1 MDFTALFHALLLILS
16 IPNKALNSLNSLLNA
31 YPRTIGPPPPP
42 PVITAIAYRY
52 LPAVSTAYTF
62 EAHGTT
68 SPTYAAVTGQLD
80 NAMPTSYNLADAV
93 FVSRQRNELRHTRDL
108 VTYEKASAGHIRPLT
123 IEFNAVY
130 LLLIVIGLFAV
141 LMGPVL
147 LYDVLRKRSM
157 VLKEVY
163 RLWQQD
169 HDILTKE
176 KLTALTTISR
186 ADKEHQAV
194 CDGFQ
199 RRVHKLLH
207 ERSKLDLHATSQ
219 EHLAARLAADVAR
232 RDSTLSG
239 TEKAL
244 GVANTALEGAHV
256 RITGLEEQI
265 KQRKQEVS
273 SLKKTEKEKSKALEE
288 AEKSVKEL
296 RGKLATNSR
305 TTDLRFNK
313 IKTVE
318 AAQVAAAND
327 RDAAITAERSLKD
340 LLDRYEKQELE
351 CRQKVERAENAQQ
364 ATEIAR
370 YATDTA
376 RDAAVT
382 AQKAAEISFK
392 DLQDKF
398 KEQAQAHRKEIQ
410 STEAAQK
417 DAQRGR
423 DAAVDESRVAMAA
436 VAAAEEARKAAEAG
450 CQDFQDISTAQADEF
465 DRSRKKYEMRA
476 TDFVEMESI
485 ATKQSVKIEELEE
498 VIERL
503 KYDAARRPETT
514 QKCLTKALSLTA
526 RRTEA
531 QVGELT
537 VTVNDLQDACNSF
550 AILLNDTLSK
560 CEPIESRDVKERYD
574 ELMHQFQQRRNVSA
588 AHQAPWDVL
597 QGRHTV
603 ETATPTP
610 NDLTSDGD
618 GFAQTIATF
627 SVDDSPT
634 LTVAH
639 SPCGVPVAVRLPP
652 PAPPKVEADAGAMCS
667 GVKSDDD
674 GQVSDQCY
682 DRDGET
688 SSNGGESGYVSGSQ
702 WSSGSADTVS
712 HHAPAESEQHE
723 TQVDSGGE
731 ASIATLRDPSLA
743 ALELRQES
751 VLYSADTTYDNAS
764 ASSEQRGDRVH
775 GDGEVSIATSRDP
788 SPASV
793 EASLARTETTAEP
806 GASDLGDECG
816 SSDGFA
822 ASQIT
827 DTELDVKNTELDV
840 KKKKNR
846 RSRRAGTGRLHETI
860 EEGNARRAGLVK
872 PLRRGGHNQRSRGL
886 KSANMW

>member
-1 MDFTALFHALLLILS
+1 MDITALFHALLLILS

-52 LPAVSTAYTF
+52 LTAVSTAYSF
-62 EAHGTT
+62 ETHGTI
-68 SPTYAAVTGQLD
+68 SPTCT
-80 NAMPTSYNLADAV
+80 AMPRYTAVRTTPSYFLTNAAPATSLYTE
-93 FVSRQRNELRHTRDL
+93 SHESSELTVYEMPTARHL
-108 VTYEKASAGHIRPLT
+108 EYPIM
-123 IEFNAVY
+123 INNAVY
-130 LLLIVIGLFAV
+130 FWLLV
-141 LMGPVL
+141 LMVVCL
-147 LYDVLRKRSM
+147 ASVWVNRRC
-157 VLKEVY
+157 EVY
-163 RLWQQD
+163 ALRRRCSVYEALQRSVKEQND
-169 HDILTKE
+169 DLMKE
-176 KLTALTTISR
+176 KLSALATISRVDIVLNMAVDDLTAAYGQIGTIENLHRERIDGLVKDKLTALATISRVDMVLDMAVDDLAAAYGQIGTIERAHSERIDGLMKDQGTALTTISL
-186 ADKEHQAV
+186 ADKALNMAV
-194 CDGFQ
+194 EDIAAAYAEIGTI
-199 RRVHKLLH
+199 
-207 ERSKLDLHATSQ
+207 ERAHREKVECLDLKCKTA
-219 EHLAARLAADVAR
+219 EAAHETTKNAR
-232 RDSTLSG
+232 D
-239 TEKAL
+239 
-244 GVANTALEGAHV
+244 
-256 RITGLEEQI
+256 
-265 KQRKQEVS
+265 
-273 SLKKTEKEKSKALEE
+273 E
-288 AEKSVKEL
+288 AEA
-296 RGKLATNSR
+296 G
-305 TTDLRFNK
+305 
-313 IKTVE
+313 
-318 AAQVAAAND
+318 
-327 RDAAITAERSLKD
+327 
-340 LLDRYEKQELE
+340 
-351 CRQKVERAENAQQ
+351 
-364 ATEIAR
+364 
-370 YATDTA
+370 
-376 RDAAVT
+376 RDAAVIAKDAAIA
-382 AQKAAEISFK
+382 AQSAAEISFK

-398 KEQAQAHRKEIQ
+398 EEQAQAHRKEIQ
-410 STEAAQK
+410 SAEAAQK

-450 CQDFQDISTAQADEF
+450 CKDFQDISKAQADEF
-465 DRSRKKYEMRA
+465 ERSRKNYEMRQ
-476 TDFVEMESI
+476 TDFVEMESS

-514 QKCLTKALSLTA
+514 QKFLTKALSLTA

-537 VTVNDLQDACNSF
+537 VTVNDLQDACNAF

-597 QGRHTV
+597 HGRHTV
-603 ETATPTP
+603 ETATHASD
-610 NDLTSDGD
+610 DLISDGD

-634 LTVAH
+634 STVAH

-688 SSNGGESGYVSGSQ
+688 SSDGGESGYVSGSQ
-702 WSSGSADTVS
+702 RSSGSADTVS

-731 ASIATLRDPSLA
+731 ASVATLRDPSLA

-764 ASSEQRGDRVH
+764 ASSEQHGDRIH
-775 GDGEVSIATSRDP
+775 GDGKVSIATSPDP

-793 EASLARTETTAEP
+793 EASLARTETTVEP
-806 GASDLGDECG
+806 GGSDLGDEYG

-822 ASQIT
+822 ASQIM
-827 DTELDVKNTELDV
+827 DAGLDV
-840 KKKKNR
+840 KKKKTR
-846 RSRRAGTGRLHETI
+846 RGHRGGTDRLHETI
-860 EEGNARRAGLVK
+860 EEGIARRAGLEK
-872 PLRRGGHNQRSRGL
+872 PIRRGLGL
-886 KSANMW
+886 SCWAPDYVKDANIEGDRHTDE